1 MLEKPSFRL
10 AYLIGSSGW
19 GGLEMNQIHNAEWM
33 RARGHEVLILC
44 VKNSPASAYLAKKN
58 TPHLLIPK
66 HRNHFDLWRAFSLWR
81 LLKRAQIQ
89 HLIVRSVFDMSIAA
103 SVCFFSRKK
112 IKAHYFMEMQLSS
125 NKKQWFRTMRYRYF
139 SSWNS
144 PLAYMKEQVEQ
155 HTHMPHERIHLIP
168 SAVNDAFYERPNQQQ
183 LRKELGLPEQQ
194 LLIGLFGRIDR
205 KKNQLIA
212 LKALCEMNEPNLTLL
227 IIGQETP
234 DDPQEYLSELQAF
247 IKTHRLGS
255 FVKFTGHVED
265 VSAYMHAV
273 DACLITSSN
282 ESVGMVTLE
291 ALAADKTVIG
301 TNSGGTKELLGSGYG
316 FLFDPNDSSHLA
328 SILSGLNNE
337 SHVPLGMHVS
347 EMDKNRSEA
356 VCEQVENLLLLS
368 SRIA

>member
-1 MLEKPSFRL
+1 MQEKPSFRL
-10 AYLIGSSGW
+10 AYLIGSTGW

-44 VKNSPASAYLAKKN
+44 IKNSPSSAYLAN
-58 TPHLLIPK
+58 RDIPHQLIPK
-66 HRNHFDLWRAFSLWR
+66 HGNHLDLWRAFSLWR
-81 LLKRAQIQ
+81 ILKQAQIE

-103 SVCFFSRKK
+103 SVCFFSGKK
-112 IKAHYFMEMQLSS
+112 IKAHYFMEMQLSN

-139 SSWNS
+139 SSWS
-144 PLAYMKEQVEQ
+144 CPLIYMKQQVEQ
-155 HTHMPHERIHLIP
+155 HTHMPHERIHYIP
-168 SAVNDAFYERPNQQQ
+168 SAVNDVFYNRPNQHQ

-194 LLIGLFGRIDR
+194 ILIGLFGRIDR
-205 KKNQLIA
+205 KKNQLLA
-212 LKALCEMNEPNLTLL
+212 LKALCEINEPDMTLL

-247 IKTHRLGS
+247 IKTHELSS
-255 FVKFTGHVED
+255 FVKFAGHVED

-273 DACLITSSN
+273 DACLITSTN

-291 ALAADKTVIG
+291 ALAAGKTVIG
-301 TNSGGTKELLGSGYG
+301 TNSGGTKELLGNGNG
-316 FLFDPNDSSHLA
+316 LLFDPNDSIQLA
-328 SILSGLNNE
+328 SLLSSLKNKSNMAFE
-337 SHVPLGMHVS
+337 VNASK
-347 EMDKNRSEA
+347 MDKNRIEA